1 MCRLKQDMYAAA
13 NNKKEL
19 ADQLQEQCSLNHTA
33 NSTITK
39 LRQQLEEESM

>member
-1 MCRLKQDMYAAA
+1 MKQELYAAA
-13 NNKKEL
+13 NNRKEL

>member
-1 MCRLKQDMYAAA
+1 LCRLRQDLYAAA

-33 NSTITK
+33 NTTITK
-39 LRQQLEEESM
+39 LRQQLDEEAM